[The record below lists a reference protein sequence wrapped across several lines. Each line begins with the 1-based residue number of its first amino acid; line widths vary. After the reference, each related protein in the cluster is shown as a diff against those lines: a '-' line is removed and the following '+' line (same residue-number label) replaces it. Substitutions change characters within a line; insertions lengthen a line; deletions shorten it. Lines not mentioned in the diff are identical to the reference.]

1 MHNKQKFC
9 VELSCINP
17 VSNEYNYAKLPL
29 PATPMEIEDAFQK
42 ARITDGREYEIEI
55 LCCPKLPDLED
66 TMVDGLVNIKEL
78 NLFAKRLDVLSDDEL
93 TALGA
98 IYKTQI
104 DEDVYGLSLEKMI
117 NMTYGLNV
125 FNVVPGITTDE
136 ALGEFVL
143 DNNLNEELMEVP
155 RETLKYINRSEV
167 GKSFRESENGQFFN
181 KCYVTVGEYKFPTE
195 YVSPSKS
202 ELTVKNDIA
211 FALLVAEAP
220 VNDSEETAES
230 AEWIYLPMDRN
241 EADRIAS
248 LHNEA
253 KIEDCVFFEFKS
265 AFTQIT
271 DEMVDSMDNF
281 DKLNRIA
288 QRYAEYGFN
297 DRVKFKAVLES
308 WEPKTLEFV
317 ETLMDDMNKF
327 DFSYYDVSEGNFA
340 KSYLQRKLPTDF
352 DMDLFKDADLH
363 SVGSR
368 ILEGIEAWVTHYGTV
383 SCRGGD
389 LNMTLTNKN
398 NELEQNPEIE
408 EEETQNEGF
417 GGMSL

>member
-288 QRYAEYGFN
+288 QRYAEYSFN

-368 ILEGIEAWVTHYGTV
+368 ILEGIEAWVTYYGTV